1 MLRIWLVSLQ
11 PFSVLVDSG
20 AHHASAPA
28 RAEELGIWRQHHLIT
43 QDMPSIGAL
52 QYNEFIHN
60 EMTKTAVKTSSFCF
74 FIKLC
79 PHMLYFSELGA
90 ETRRMVPRISEISM
104 LKIRHPISSLVTHH
118 QKPFLSINHSLPPV
132 HLSEIINSFSR
143 DKLCAILNS

>member
-1 MLRIWLVSLQ
+1 LNNIIIHPSFSLMLCIWLISLQ
-11 PFSVLVDSG
+11 PFSILGDSG

-43 QDMPSIGAL
+43 QAMPSICAL

-79 PHMLYFSELGA
+79 PHMLYFSELLGA
-90 ETRRMVPRISEISM
+90 ETWRMVPSISETSM
-104 LKIRHPISSLVTHH
+104 LKIMHPR
-118 QKPFLSINHSLPPV
+118 QHSRG
-132 HLSEIINSFSR
+132 SASASFHI
-143 DKLCAILNS
+143 D